1 MTKQKTILII
11 EDEALIG
18 RAYKTGLEKE
28 GFEVTLIE
36 NGEDALKELK
46 ACTYDLILLDII
58 LPGLNGFDLLEK
70 RNKEDI
76 CPDGKIVVLS
86 NLGQDADIER
96 AKKLGAQGYLVK
108 ADHSMGEVIQKVI
121 GSME

>member
-11 EDEALIG
+11 EDEVLIG

-36 NGEDALKELK
+36 NGEDALKELVR
-46 ACTYDLILLDII
+46 CSYDLVLLDII

-70 RNKEDI
+70 RKREGI
-76 CPDGKIVVLS
+76 CKDANILVLS
-86 NLGQDADIER
+86 NLGQDSDIER
-96 AKKLGAQGYLVK
+96 AKRLGVQGYLVK
-108 ADHSMGEVIQKVI
+108 ADHSMGEVISKVKQFT
-121 GSME
+121 